1 MEHGWESEVYFYGCF
16 FLGTKKGVSYIS
28 EWKLG
33 YVLIFLVFEHTV
45 SRLDMFPPSVS
56 DGFTG
61 KACAFV
67 CLFVEV

>member
-1 MEHGWESEVYFYGCF
+1 MGVGGLFLRL
-16 FLGTKKGVSYIS
+16 FLGRKRGFSYIS
-28 EWKLG
+28 DLLLWKLG